1 MFDNYFK
8 NKKVVIIG
16 ASGSLGRVYTRAFHQ
31 AGSRL
36 YLLGRDIE
44 KLKMF
49 VQEFSSF
56 IPISSVDITSE
67 ESLKNVVSEI
77 QEWSECIDIVI
88 NATGFDV
95 RKSLSAHSLEDIEKT
110 LLINLSGAILIS
122 KIFLPLLANEKGA
135 TIVHSG
141 GFADGRLAFP
151 YYSVDVASRAGIFS
165 FIESM
170 NRELKQ
176 EQKKVYLTYFCPN
189 AADTPSEK
197 PYHPVWKEMGIKIS
211 TTDEV
216 CLALLKGIK
225 SHQRVILM
233 GRGASLFAKL
243 NLLSSRLADF
253 LLLDKYSRIL
263 KKHFA

>member
-31 AGSRL
+31 AGARL
-36 YLLGRDIE
+36 FLLGRDID
-44 KLKMF
+44 KLKIF
-49 VQEFSSF
+49 VQEFSYF
-56 IPISSVDITSE
+56 IPISSVDIKSE

-95 RKSLSAHSLEDIEKT
+95 RKSLSAHSLEDIEQT

-176 EQKKVYLTYFCPN
+176 EQKKMYLTYFCPN

-197 PYHPVWKEMGIKIS
+197 PYHPVWREMGIAIS
-211 TTDEV
+211 STDQV
-216 CLALLKGIK
+216 SQTLLKGIK
-225 SHQRVILM
+225 SHKRVILM
-233 GRGASLFAKL
+233 GQATKIFATL
-243 NLLSSRLADF
+243 NLLSPSIADH
-253 LLLDKYSRIL
+253 LLLKRYGRIL
-263 KKHFA
+263 KKYFG